1 MKSLGSDA
9 EKSRD
14 RALDGVDGDTVAA
27 SKQREGNT
35 TQVARLIDLGHRRF
49 AVVQSEGRTFA
60 VPRSGGELHRRVAHL
75 TGQGT
80 EQLDSIIVDLGWA
93 DGQVVVIEDDS
104 WSIRQS
110 DECPVLFARCGA
122 AKKHPAPTQTGIADL
137 DLLRRHVNVPDSC
150 WPLVLT
156 WLVAFHCDGP
166 APVLVLAGQAGTG
179 KSSAARRLIDLV
191 DPQVAPLRSAP
202 RSEADLMVAARGS
215 AAFAWD
221 NVSKI
226 PVWLSDA
233 LCQIVTGAGYVV
245 RQLYSDLD
253 LVSVYL
259 RRRVVITTIDAG
271 PLRGDLASRFLPI
284 TLEPLDASRATES
297 ELDAMWAVDRPRVL
311 GAMFTFIAQ
320 VLAALPGAEVP
331 AELRS
336 TARMADFALIAA
348 AVDRV
353 LDNTGVSSGALKTYV
368 EGQVDVQL
376 DVAEADPVAVA
387 IHALMVDGTEGIW
400 RGPWRDL
407 LEAISTYRP
416 SNGRDDWPTDS
427 HALSTRVTRLA
438 SALAAMGLM
447 ATQRKSNGVRLC
459 EIRVVADPSA
469 SLHR

>member
-1 MKSLGSDA
+1 
-9 EKSRD
+9 
-14 RALDGVDGDTVAA
+14 
-27 SKQREGNT
+27 
-35 TQVARLIDLGHRRF
+35 
-49 AVVQSEGRTFA
+49 
-60 VPRSGGELHRRVAHL
+60 
-75 TGQGT
+75 
-80 EQLDSIIVDLGWA
+80 
-93 DGQVVVIEDDS
+93 
-104 WSIRQS
+104 
-110 DECPVLFARCGA
+110 
-122 AKKHPAPTQTGIADL
+122 
-137 DLLRRHVNVPDSC
+137 
-150 WPLVLT
+150 
-156 WLVAFHCDGP
+156 
-166 APVLVLAGQAGTG
+166 
-179 KSSAARRLIDLV
+179 
-191 DPQVAPLRSAP
+191 
-202 RSEADLMVAARGS
+202 
-215 AAFAWD
+215 
-221 NVSKI
+221 
-226 PVWLSDA
+226 
-233 LCQIVTGAGYVV
+233 
-245 RQLYSDLD
+245 
-253 LVSVYL
+253 
-259 RRRVVITTIDAG
+259 
-271 PLRGDLASRFLPI
+271 
-284 TLEPLDASRATES
+284 
-297 ELDAMWAVDRPRVL
+297 LDAMWAVDRPRVL